1 MGLCIIVGTRQVRKE
16 GTGVAVL
23 DVDGVVDRGMWR
35 GFMGWWL
42 VGDGDGGDDSR

>member
-16 GTGVAVL
+16 GTGVEVE

-35 GFMGWWL
+35 GFMGFMV
-42 VGDGDGGDDSR
+42 VGW